1 MTKTSKIKVPY
12 YAAFRSKKEHDEYF
26 AEIVSQYLKTY
37 MKPIRHEACQQGIS
51 SGTTYGVDMAI
62 IALGRMAAEKKI
74 DISNDFFLELMKH
87 IGEASADYGDL
98 FDLDV
103 EENHDTDLWW
113 SGSKLDQELFQYI
126 SPDIYPS
133 FEERYKKETVKNTAS

>member
-1 MTKTSKIKVPY
+1 MTKMNKIKVPY
-12 YAAFRSKKEHDEYF
+12 YAVFRSKKEHDEYF

-37 MKPIRHEACQQGIS
+37 MKPIRHEACQQGIG
-51 SGTTYGVDMAI
+51 SGTTYGIDMAI

-74 DISNDFFLELMKH
+74 DISDDFFLDLMQH

-113 SGSKLDQELFQYI
+113 SGSKLDQELYEYI
-126 SPDIYPS
+126 SPDVYPP
-133 FEERYKKETVKNTAS
+133 FEERYKKEKPNG